1 MEHENTLIQA
11 ENLIKYFPHQK
22 GIFGTPLSYVQAVD
36 GVSLEIQE
44 GETLGLVG
52 ESGCGKSTLGR
63 VMLQLIR
70 QSSGKILYRG
80 QDLSELKGELLRQM
94 RRKIQIIFQ
103 DPYASLNPRMTVFE
117 NIVSGLDAFGIGTK
131 AEREQKVLKIMED
144 VGIARHLMH
153 RYPHEFSGG
162 QRQRMVIARALV
174 LDPEFVVCDE
184 PVSALDVS
192 VRSQVLNLMSDLQKR
207 YHLTYLFISHD
218 LSVIRHIS
226 TRVAVMYLGQIVE
239 LAETDALFESPR
251 HPYTQALLS
260 AIPIPDVGSERKRQ
274 ILQGDVPSPITPPQ
288 GCRFHTR
295 CPFAEE
301 RCRSE
306 RPQLSEIAPGHFVSC
321 HLQGSHKAE

>member
-162 QRQRMVIARALV
+162 QLGALTLSDFNMAKGIDYLNAEAVGSYTYHYLSIDNQSEKMTQDVRVAIDRAIYKQRIVDGILGGYG
-174 LDPEFVVCDE
+174 
-184 PVSALDVS
+184 DVS
-192 VRSQVLNLMSDLQKR
+192 IGPWSVKHPYFNSDLPVDNYNPEEAK
-207 YHLTYLFISHD
+207 
-218 LSVIRHIS
+218 
-226 TRVAVMYLGQIVE
+226 
-239 LAETDALFESPR
+239 
-251 HPYTQALLS
+251 ALLENGT
-260 AIPIPDVGSERKRQ
+260 IPNSDEIRFEDEIIRKQ
-274 ILQGDVPSPITPPQ
+274 KSIW
-288 GCRFHTR
+288 
-295 CPFAEE
+295 
-301 RCRSE
+301 
-306 RPQLSEIAPGHFVSC
+306 
-321 HLQGSHKAE
+321 

>member
-1 MEHENTLIQA
+1 M
-11 ENLIKYFPHQK
+11 
-22 GIFGTPLSYVQAVD
+22 
-36 GVSLEIQE
+36 SLEIQE

-162 QRQRMVIARALV
+162 QLGALT
-174 LDPEFVVCDE
+174 LSDFNMAKGIDY
-184 PVSALDVS
+184 
-192 VRSQVLNLMSDLQKR
+192 LN
-207 YHLTYLFISHD
+207 
-218 LSVIRHIS
+218 
-226 TRVAVMYLGQIVE
+226 
-239 LAETDALFESPR
+239 AEA
-251 HPYTQALLS
+251 
-260 AIPIPDVGSERKRQ
+260 VGS
-274 ILQGDVPSPITPPQ
+274 
-288 GCRFHTR
+288 
-295 CPFAEE
+295 
-301 RCRSE
+301 
-306 RPQLSEIAPGHFVSC
+306 
-321 HLQGSHKAE
+321 